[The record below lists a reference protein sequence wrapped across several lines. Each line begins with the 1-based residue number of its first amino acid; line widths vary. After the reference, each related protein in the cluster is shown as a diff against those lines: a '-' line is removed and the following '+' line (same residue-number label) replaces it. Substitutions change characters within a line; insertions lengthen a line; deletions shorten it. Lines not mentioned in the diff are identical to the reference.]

1 MVGVGL
7 LYGLARRSSFS
18 LSLPHCEII
27 GILFLLGMTSANAS
41 WIIIAFVASF
51 GLTKGSG
58 GIVIASKA
66 ADVFHGD
73 GLGRIYGVVTMA
85 SGLAGALGP
94 LWAGWLVDR
103 TVEYTL
109 AMWTSLMMG
118 AGAMACMWMVEA
130 RVPSPRPHRAKNT
143 T

>member
-1 MVGVGL
+1 MV
-7 LYGLARRSSFS
+7 
-18 LSLPHCEII
+18 

-41 WIIIAFVASF
+41 WIIIAFIASF
-51 GLTKGSG
+51 GLTKGSR

-73 GLGRIYGVVTMA
+73 GLGRIYGVITMA

-103 TVEYTL
+103 TGEYTL
-109 AMWTSLMMG
+109 AMWTSLIMG
-118 AGAMACMWMVEA
+118 AGAITGMWLVAAC
-130 RVPSPRPHRAKNT
+130 VPGPRPHRVKDT